1 MYSIE
6 IQIYLEKYISH
17 FQVIRDL
24 FCVFTFHFF
33 LHQIFSWQ
41 ILFFCIKC
49 YVSGYM
55 INKYFPFFFYGVHS

>member
-33 LHQIFSWQ
+33 FASNLFLANFIFLHQMLCQWV
-41 ILFFCIKC
+41 
-49 YVSGYM
+49 YD
-55 INKYFPFFFYGVHS
+55 